1 MSRRPLTR
9 AKFPRRQLQR
19 QDPRMVQ
26 ILNDI
31 RVWPVSLNKKRLPD
45 PLLGATPPP
54 ALILANNLPS
64 EHYPLSLTQL

>member
-1 MSRRPLTR
+1 
-9 AKFPRRQLQR
+9 
-19 QDPRMVQ
+19 MVQ